1 MDETHLYNLTFI
13 GAGNVATHLSQ
24 ALSQHHC
31 CIRQVFSRTEESAR
45 ELAGRLH
52 TAFTT
57 RLDEI
62 DTEKRS
68 LHRFHQGL
76 GSERS
81 TSCTDTT
88 QSGCSL
94 CAYGRKRSHEYPG
107 NGLAPATRSDLPHAN
122 LQQTAGYRLH
132 DYPFFIEANSEEDT
146 RLLMQLA
153 QRLSEKVYEASSEQR
168 KYLHISAVF
177 ACNFANHMYAVC
189 HHLLSEHGLPF
200 ESMLPLI
207 EETTRKIHYL
217 TPEEAQTGPARR
229 NDCNIMEDHL
239 HMLESEPEL
248 AEIYQNISRNIR
260 AYAEK
265 TKKSNP

>member
-62 DTEKRS
+62 DAESDLYIVSIKDSALNEVLPALTRRNPDA
-68 LHRFHQGL
+68 LFVHTA
-76 GSERS
+76 GSVPMS
-81 TSCTDTT
+81 IW
-88 QSGCSL
+88 
-94 CAYGRKRSHEYPG
+94 
-107 NGLAPATRSDLPHAN
+107 NGLARRHGVIYPM
-122 LQQTAGYRLH
+122 QTFSKQRDA
-132 DYPFFIEANSEEDT
+132 DFTTTPFFIEANSEEDT
-146 RLLMQLA
+146 HLLMQLA

-248 AEIYQNISRNIR
+248 AEIYRNISRNIQ